1 MRTVTISKTYSYI
14 IGSPEEHIRQLR
26 DKATDDATDRFC
38 AASKEAIRHYY
49 GRGPEEF
56 SEDRKPFAV
65 FKMRGVEAWQIIDKQ
80 TSDLIFGSAPCR
92 VGSNDIEI
100 QSLEDAAPRVQRTI
114 YICQDYTTCV
124 PE

>member
-1 MRTVTISKTYSYI
+1 MRTVTISNTYSYI

-26 DKATDDATDRFC
+26 DKATDDATDRFS
-38 AASKEAIRHYY
+38 AAAKEAIRHYY
-49 GRGPEEF
+49 GRDPEEF
-56 SEDRKPFAV
+56 SEDRTPFAV

-80 TSDLIFGSAPCR
+80 TSDFIFGSVPCQ

-100 QSLEDAAPRVQRTI
+100 QRLEDAAPRVQRTI
-114 YICQDYTTCV
+114 YICQYYTTCV